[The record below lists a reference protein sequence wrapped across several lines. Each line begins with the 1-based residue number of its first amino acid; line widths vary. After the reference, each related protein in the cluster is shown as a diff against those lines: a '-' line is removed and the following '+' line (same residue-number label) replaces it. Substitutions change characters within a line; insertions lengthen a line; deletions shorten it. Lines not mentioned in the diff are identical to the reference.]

1 MTVTIKKSTACGTV
15 AAPPSKSA
23 AHRALICGALTAG
36 SKIENIDYSNDIS
49 ATLDC
54 LEALGASIEKTDN
67 GVTLGGLDPF
77 ESKGVTLDCRESGS
91 TLRFMIP
98 LCMLSG
104 SEITLTGSN
113 RLFARNLEIYEQIA
127 KRNGIL
133 FKKGEGSLTVCGRLK
148 SGGYRVAGNI
158 SSQFISGMLF
168 ALPLLDGDSVLEI

>member
-113 RLFARNLEIYEQIA
+113 
-127 KRNGIL
+127 
-133 FKKGEGSLTVCGRLK
+133 
-148 SGGYRVAGNI
+148 
-158 SSQFISGMLF
+158 
-168 ALPLLDGDSVLEI
+168 